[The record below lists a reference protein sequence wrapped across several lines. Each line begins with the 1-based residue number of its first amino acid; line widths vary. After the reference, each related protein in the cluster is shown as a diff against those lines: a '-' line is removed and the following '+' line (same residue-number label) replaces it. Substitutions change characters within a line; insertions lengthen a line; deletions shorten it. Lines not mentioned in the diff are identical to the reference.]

1 MPTKKEATRR
11 GSRGEVETAPRAANR
26 RADAQ
31 RNRAKILA
39 ATLTAIRKNPDASV
53 ADIAAEAGVGRM
65 TLYGH
70 FQNRAELIDAA
81 LAESIERGEEVLSE
95 VPLSGDASEA
105 FRRLV
110 ASSWLLVDQS
120 RALLAA
126 AQKELPAVR
135 IREMH
140 EKAEARMR
148 DLLIRGQREGNFRS
162 DLPVSWMLTT
172 THVVINGAAEEIRL
186 GRLDPDDAPWFIE
199 AILIPAF
206 MTGTLSDPRRP
217 ASRSGSSAQ
226 ARPQSSPSRP

>member
-1 MPTKKEATRR
+1 MPTKKDTVR
-11 GSRGEVETAPRAANR
+11 GSSRHAASTAPRAANQ

-39 ATLTAIRKNPDASV
+39 ATVTAIRSNPDASV

-81 LAESIERGEEVLSE
+81 LVESIERGEEVLSE
-95 VPLSGDASEA
+95 VPLEGDVGEA

-110 ASSWLLVDQS
+110 ASSWVLIDQS

-126 AQKELPAVR
+126 AQKELPAAR

-148 DLLIRGQREGNFRS
+148 NLLLRGQREGVFRS
-162 DLPVSWMLTT
+162 DLPVTWLLTT
-172 THVVINGAAEEIRL
+172 THVVMNGAAEEVRVGRL
-186 GRLDPDDAPWFIE
+186 GPDDAPRFIE
-199 AILIPAF
+199 AILLPAF
-206 MTGTLSDPRRP
+206 MQHGD
-217 ASRSGSSAQ
+217 
-226 ARPQSSPSRP
+226 

>member
-1 MPTKKEATRR
+1 MPTKKDTTRGTAR
-11 GSRGEVETAPRAANR
+11 GGVAAAPRAANQ

-31 RNRAKILA
+31 RNRAKMLA
-39 ATLTAIRKNPDASV
+39 ATVTAVRKNPDASV

-70 FQNRAELIDAA
+70 FQSRADLIDAA
-81 LAESIERGEEVLSE
+81 LVESIERGEEVLSE
-95 VPLSGDASEA
+95 VSLDGDAREA

-110 ASSWLLVDQS
+110 ASSWVLVDQS

-126 AQKELPAVR
+126 AQKELPAAR

-148 DLLIRGQREGNFRS
+148 NLLLRGQREGAFRS
-162 DLPVSWMLTT
+162 DLPVTWLLTT
-172 THVVINGAAEEIRL
+172 THVVMNGAAEEVRV

-199 AILIPAF
+199 AILLPAF
-206 MTGTLSDPRRP
+206 TQQGD
-217 ASRSGSSAQ
+217 
-226 ARPQSSPSRP
+226 